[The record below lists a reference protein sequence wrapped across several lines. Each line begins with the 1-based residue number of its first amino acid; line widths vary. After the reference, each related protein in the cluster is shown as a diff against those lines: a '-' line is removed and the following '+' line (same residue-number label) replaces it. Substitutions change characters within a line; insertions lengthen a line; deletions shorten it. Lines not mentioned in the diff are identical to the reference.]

1 MNREITLAHKQQ
13 GAVLMIS
20 AVMLVVIGML
30 TMSLMGMSR
39 MEVRMATNEEFRVN
53 AIQASQSSNEAII
66 SNPSTTPVVGGVGY
80 KLCTTNLASCDQY
93 TLVMPTAEMQALI
106 SEDHLSA
113 VAFRGEPLF
122 RNPPRGTDWSLD
134 KFTSTTFTVQSTFDR
149 TADGQGAAQVE
160 EGLVVMLPL

>member
-1 MNREITLAHKQQ
+1 MNEVITLRDKQR
-13 GAVLMIS
+13 GSVLMLS
-20 AVMLVVIGML
+20 AVMLIVIGML

-39 MEVRMATNEEFRVN
+39 MEVRMATNEEARVN
-53 AIQASQSSNEAII
+53 AIESVQSSNEAII
-66 SNPSTTPVVGGVGY
+66 SNPSSTPVVGGVGY

-93 TLVMPTAEMQALI
+93 TLTMPTTEMEALVTD
-106 SEDHLSA
+106 DHLGA

-149 TADGQGAAQVE
+149 TTDGQGSAQVL

>member
-1 MNREITLAHKQQ
+1 MNEIHTFRSKER
-13 GAVLMIS
+13 GSVLMIS
-20 AVMLVVIGML
+20 AVMLIVIGML

-39 MEVRMATNEEFRVN
+39 MEVQMATNEEARVS
-53 AIQASQSSNEAII
+53 AVQAAQSSNEAII
-66 SNPSTTPVVGGVGY
+66 GNPSTTPVVGGVGY
-80 KLCTTNLASCDQY
+80 KLCTTNLATCDQY
-93 TLVMPTAEMQALI
+93 TLLMPTTEMQMLVTG
-106 SEDHLSA
+106 DYLSA

-149 TADGQGAAQVE
+149 TAEGLGAAQVE